1 MCQITN
7 ACVHFQL
14 SKADSPVAT
23 PLSLLLADRRTSSC
37 HSAVRGHS
45 ESPAHLH
52 LPPPRVV
59 LRVREKLCSS
69 SREERR
75 GPTVS
80 MEESDLLK
88 ERLQAIT
95 EKHRIQ
101 EDIRQ
106 KKLEL
111 DREKLKLQHLKKKAL
126 RERWLLQDSA
136 SHNATGSSQQQSLLS
151 DQQQTRVLQLN
162 IHRKEMEVEFLERE
176 ETMISTNEG
185 FILNRLKAVEK
196 SPEEI
201 IKEAHENFAPE
212 PLQVARVI
220 PDVPESLSPPA
231 NNHMEQN
238 ARKTLFAMEI
248 NVTKN
253 MLTGKSTVLSTATV
267 PPEELNQ
274 HTGLKV
280 YDDGRKCVYAL
291 NSEEEPHDKTCVSEL
306 SASEVEQLLRS
317 ATMHRQVNFPNYHQ
331 NPRRREDHCFYNHQ
345 DKRDRVER
353 CDVTNHGGRYG
364 NHAPRNHAAEEDR
377 GCMQR
382 KLQDEHRYD
391 HQERLHRRQE
401 VRLNQ
406 SNLRDGH
413 GSGKHTGM
421 GLHYGNQKDHY
432 YSSNQGRKCP
442 SVQEDRPPSH
452 HRSTV
457 IRSNSRINGVNG
469 SNGCPPPR
477 SHDQEAVSAYQPQ
490 LCYTPLNHIP
500 LKDYICVDEEE
511 LYCYNPPS
519 YHSARYRGP
528 DRPSDRMPSPLYGDD
543 TPYTILNAMES
554 TEPITAIFMGF
565 QTAQD
570 DSGQG
575 QEFEGSLKAELVII
589 EDNEDDGGESNV
601 KEKNRHAQ
609 PGVSNYS
616 TGSAANGSV
625 GCVEGLEGR
634 RTEGRVE
641 PGIKRILKKQKTC
654 CSVC

>member
-1 MCQITN
+1 
-7 ACVHFQL
+7 
-14 SKADSPVAT
+14 
-23 PLSLLLADRRTSSC
+23 
-37 HSAVRGHS
+37 
-45 ESPAHLH
+45 
-52 LPPPRVV
+52 
-59 LRVREKLCSS
+59 
-69 SREERR
+69 
-75 GPTVS
+75 

-111 DREKLKLQHLKKKAL
+111 DQEKLKLQHLKKKGL

-136 SHNATGSSQQQSLLS
+136 SQNATDFSQQQSLLS
-151 DQQQTRVLQLN
+151 DQQQTKLLQFN
-162 IHRKEMEVEFLERE
+162 IHRIEMEVEFLERE
-176 ETMISTNEG
+176 ESMISANEI
-185 FILNRLKAVEK
+185 FILDRLKAVEK

-212 PLQVARVI
+212 PLQVATVI

-231 NNHMEQN
+231 NNHMGQN
-238 ARKTLFAMEI
+238 AARKTLFAMEI

-253 MLTGKSTVLSTATV
+253 LLTGKSTVLSTATV
-267 PPEELNQ
+267 PTEELNQ

-291 NSEEEPHDKTCVSEL
+291 ILEEESRDRTSVSEL
-306 SASEVEQLLRS
+306 SASEVEQLLRR
-317 ATMHRQVNFPNYHQ
+317 ATVHHQVNNQNYHQ
-331 NPRRREDHCFYNHQ
+331 NPNRREERCFYNHQ
-345 DKRDRVER
+345 DERDRGER
-353 CDVTNHGGRYG
+353 CDVSNHGGHYG
-364 NHAPRNHAAEEDR
+364 NQVPRNNAAQEDP
-377 GCMQR
+377 GCMLR
-382 KLQDEHRYD
+382 KLQDEHRHG

-406 SNLRDGH
+406 SNLREGH
-413 GSGKHTGM
+413 GFGNHKGV
-421 GLHYGNQKDHY
+421 GPHYVNQKDPHC
-432 YSSNQGRKCP
+432 SSYQVRKCH
-442 SVQEDRPPSH
+442 SVQEGRPPSH
-452 HRSTV
+452 QSNTV
-457 IRSNSRINGVNG
+457 IRNSRINGVNG

-500 LKDYICVDEEE
+500 FKDYISVDEEE

-519 YHSARYRGP
+519 YHSVRYTGP
-528 DRPSDRMPSPLYGDD
+528 APSDRVPSPLYRDD
-543 TPYTILNAMES
+543 TPYTILNAMEP

-575 QEFEGSLKAELVII
+575 QEFDGSLKAELVII
-589 EDNEDDGGESNV
+589 EDNEDDGKDSNV
-601 KEKNRHAQ
+601 KERKSHAQ
-609 PGVSNYS
+609 PVVSSYS

-625 GCVEGLEGR
+625 GYEEGFGGR
-634 RTEGRVE
+634 RTERRLE
-641 PGIKRILKKQKTC
+641 PGIKRIPKKHKTC
-654 CSVC
+654 CTVC